1 MSAITDVVLLFSVC
15 RKNKQL
21 EHEVSDLGG
30 EFESLKVTGTKVH
43 ATRTHVHIL
52 CCSSVCL
59 SVCHLAHTMR
69 ELTQCL
75 NFDFGLYTNQA
86 LCLYT
91 SDWLKYE
98 TPDYTERGPI
108 YAIAS
113 FLVSPFRQYIACCCH
128 PLVNTFDASGLLPSI
143 ECLLRSGGTWGQVE
157 VLGLV

>member
-52 CCSSVCL
+52 CCSCVCL

-86 LCLYT
+86 LCLHT
-91 SDWLKYE
+91 SDWLKYMRPQ
-98 TPDYTERGPI
+98 TTQSVDLST
-108 YAIAS
+108 
-113 FLVSPFRQYIACCCH
+113 Q
-128 PLVNTFDASGLLPSI
+128 
-143 ECLLRSGGTWGQVE
+143 
-157 VLGLV
+157 